1 MEPSVKTA
9 FTKAIAICGEKS
21 EYENVKD
28 FMQDMID
35 EDVSLASKDTP
46 VHLLRFI
53 QTAAYN
59 QQFSEDFREC
69 MSNVLFLREIEDK
82 ATMFHLRKLIV
93 LNHQKDDRIN
103 ELEKN
108 QIKENDVDGFERGCA
123 ILQEQIRMNEF
134 KSKGMFGPGD
144 QVDEY
149 ARLKKMKETEKDE
162 RIRELE
168 ELVSELEMRVEK
180 LREIGDKIR
189 EENDK
194 LHEEIDANHQDI
206 IEKYKNEKKLE
217 IIETYENDKKAQASL
232 IIKYLDKY
240 GYETSKKTLL
250 KMLRDGKLYGEK
262 DEPLFDK
269 LLSELSSKRL
279 IKIDGDYVSI
289 IRRGYHGE
297 EISEHQHQRWHNDGG
312 WP

>member
-1 MEPSVKTA
+1 MERSVKAA
-9 FTKAIAICGEKS
+9 FTKAISICGDDPA
-21 EYENVKD
+21 YENVKD

-35 EDVSLASKDTP
+35 EDVSLAAKDTP

-59 QQFSEDFREC
+59 TRFREDFREC
-69 MSNVLFLREIEDK
+69 MADVLFQREIDDK

-93 LNHQKDDRIN
+93 LNHQKDERIN
-103 ELEKN
+103 ELEKKL
-108 QIKENDVDGFERGCA
+108 IEKNDKCEFANGGA
-123 ILQEQIRMNEF
+123 ILQEQIRMEEF
-134 KSKGMFGPGD
+134 KSNGMFGPGD

-168 ELVSELEMRVEK
+168 ELEMRLEK
-180 LREIGDKIR
+180 LREIGDRLR

-217 IIETYENDKKAQASL
+217 IIEQYEKDKKAQKIA
-232 IIKYLDKY
+232 IIGYLEKKGGWGTKKDK
-240 GYETSKKTLL
+240 LL
-250 KMLRDGKLYGEK
+250 KMLRDEQLYGEK
-262 DEPLFDK
+262 DYTTLFEK
-269 LLSELSSKRL
+269 LLSELSSKGV
-279 IKIDGDYVSI
+279 IKIDGDHVII
-289 IRRGYHGE
+289 IRRGHYGE
-297 EISEHQHQRWHNDGG
+297 EISEYDYKRWHNDAG